1 MPVSNWTAQFD
12 ASPWGGGA
20 VLRRGDVVLK
30 YWFVQCAASSFSH
43 LPVQVGSPA
52 SQCFWE
58 FLALLVSLVLWGDKF
73 MHESLQIVGDNIGA
87 LSSALSL
94 KGAGPL
100 LTISR
105 ELAWRRARRQ
115 WKYVVGHIAT
125 ESNII
130 PDLLSRQHDPRP
142 AAFPS
147 AALAHAIRDSCPE
160 VASLWKV

>member
-1 MPVSNWTAQFD
+1 M
-12 ASPWGGGA
+12 
-20 VLRRGDVVLK
+20 
-30 YWFVQCAASSFSH
+30 
-43 LPVQVGSPA
+43 
-52 SQCFWE
+52 
-58 FLALLVSLVLWGDKF
+58 SLVLWGDKF
-73 MHESLQIVGDNIGA
+73 VHESLQVVGDNVGA

-100 LTISR
+100 LAISR

-125 ESNII
+125 ESNTI

-147 AALAHAIRDSCPE
+147 AALAHSVRDICPDT
-160 VASLWKV
+160 ASLWKV